1 MHADNQTIM
10 PDSIEMT
17 NEYISTFHEA
27 MIQGKEHDPKTT
39 ISTHF
44 LSEMGVT
51 ARVIWASQGLNI
63 IVRAPNHAILETF
76 WSWYRN
82 GSVEHILHS
91 LLWRRY
97 IGHRIGITDM
107 TITAKVESNQYYQ
120 YSSIYL
126 ESQGNLNMEIEYTSI
141 MQYTLKEN
149 IKHKIKPWTI
159 GSITVANGRNKMKQ
173 TSKSGYH

>member
-1 MHADNQTIM
+1 MIVILFSGHINLTVTIAVHADNQTIL
-10 PDSIEMT
+10 PASVEMT
-17 NEYISTFHEA
+17 NVYIGTLHEA
-27 MIQGKEHDPKTT
+27 IIQGKEHDPKTT

-63 IVRAPNHAILETF
+63 IVRAPNHAILDTF

-82 GSVEHILHS
+82 GSVEQLLHS
-91 LLWRRY
+91 LLWKRY

-107 TITAKVESNQYYQ
+107 TITTKVESNQYYQ

-126 ESQGNLNMEIEYTSI
+126 ESQGRIKTKVELTSI
-141 MQYTLKEN
+141 EESQRGS
-149 IKHKIKPWTI
+149 KIVHTEKKTY
-159 GSITVANGRNKMKQ
+159 STK
-173 TSKSGYH
+173 